1 MTRLL
6 AIARNAF
13 VETIRQ
19 PIFGV
24 LILLTFTML
33 VLDVPLSAW
42 TMGEGKAEYKKTDQ
56 QLLIN
61 LGLSSLLLSG
71 LFISAFGAAGVL
83 SREIEDRTVLTVISK
98 PVRRAVLVLGK
109 YLGVSA
115 ALVVAYYLCSLVFL
129 MTVRHGVKPAVSDP
143 LDIPVI
149 TLGSTA
155 LVATLV
161 AALFCNYFFGW
172 NFVSASVAAAAVL
185 LSAAMG
191 VIAFVGKG
199 WTIVSFGK
207 DISPSLL
214 LGLAMGLLCVLVFAA
229 LAIAASTRLGWFLTL
244 MVCLGFFVV
253 GAVSRFLFHRWAAGN
268 LAARAAYMAWPNFSF
283 FFAMDALMQGRRIPP
298 AHVALV
304 AGYAG
309 CQIVAILAVGMAL
322 FQRRELE
329 RVGGGAP
336 LGVSILAGLVRAAG
350 VAGVFVGLVLVADLA
365 GAVRSILGLAIAA
378 GGVLLWFYGGWL
390 GRGLKWAYYLMAA
403 AALVSL
409 LGSAAAV
416 VLDVVGHRLAT
427 PTVTWSALG
436 ASAAALIVLLLP
448 VSRHHFG
455 FVPKRTRPRQVLI
468 G

>member
-1 MTRLL
+1 MIRLL
-6 AIARNAF
+6 TIARNAF
-13 VETIRQ
+13 VETVRQ

-24 LILLTFTML
+24 LILLTFVTL

-56 QLLIN
+56 QLLVN

-98 PVRRAVLVLGK
+98 PVRRAVLVVGK
-109 YLGVSA
+109 YLGISA
-115 ALVVAYYLCSLVFL
+115 ALVVAYYLCALVFL

-143 LDIPVI
+143 LDMPVI
-149 TLGSTA
+149 VLGFSSLA
-155 LVATLV
+155 ATLL

-172 NFVSASVAAAAVL
+172 NFISASVATGAVL
-185 LSAAMG
+185 LSSAMG

-207 DISPSLL
+207 DIPPSLL

-244 MVCLGFFVV
+244 MVCLGFFIV
-253 GAVSRFLFHRWAAGN
+253 GAISRFLFHRWAAGN

-283 FFAMDALMQGRRIPP
+283 FFAMDALMQDRRIPP

-304 AGYAG
+304 AAYAG

-329 RVGGGAP
+329 AVGGGAP
-336 LGVSILAGLVRAAG
+336 LGVSILAGLVRAAAVVG
-350 VAGVFVGLVLVADLA
+350 AFVGLVLLADL
-365 GAVRSILGLAIAA
+365 GGWVRSLTGLAVAA
-378 GGVLLWFYGGWL
+378 GGVLLWFYGGCL
-390 GRGLKWAYYLMAA
+390 GRGLKWAYYLMLTASA
-403 AALVSL
+403 VGL
-409 LGSAAAV
+409 LGSAAVAL
-416 VLDVVGHRLAT
+416 LDALGRRLAS
-427 PTVTWSALG
+427 PTIALPALG
-436 ASAAALIVLLLP
+436 ASAVALTVLLLP

-455 FVPKRTRPRQVLI
+455 FVPGKRGPRRVSI
-468 G
+468 D